1 MHAAYVD
8 LKMAFDSVHRETIW
22 DLLRLHGIL
31 ARIIGLLTSLNSET
45 VSAVKCGG
53 GVFSFFPVNTGVRQG
68 CVLAPLLFNTCM
80 DWVLGRVV
88 EQSHCGASVGNTEI
102 TDLVFPDDAGIFA
115 ESLEALV
122 MALV

>member
-1 MHAAYVD
+1 MEEACPA
-8 LKMAFDSVHRETIW
+8 
-22 DLLRLHGIL
+22 
-31 ARIIGLLTSLNSET
+31 
-45 VSAVKCGG
+45 
-53 GVFSFFPVNTGVRQG
+53 TGVRQG
-68 CVLAPLLFNTCM
+68 CVLVISLFNTCM

-88 EQSHCGASVGNTEI
+88 EKSHCGASVGNTEI